1 MIGKVLVGSVGVM
14 VGSFLSLR
22 TMVNNINPHKSSK
35 IKVVANFT
43 LPIAS
48 GLYIGNEIDKK
59 LK

>member
-22 TMVNNINPHKSSK
+22 TMVNNINPHKSSNVE
-35 IKVVANFT
+35 VVAKFT
-43 LPIAS
+43 LPLVS